1 MASLDYGMALSRGL
15 IAPQKELQEEI
26 RKLVGDTFKST
37 DWWNQQ
43 LDRQIKDGVTEK
55 KTRTETTY
63 PQGTNRYGQP
73 NQFTGQQNNGGDR
86 LDASYFSPVTKTIN
100 YTEQRDLNSNEL
112 DAISDQATEGAR
124 KAKRD
129 ASQAKLPKDRKIRG
143 SGGLMGRATSNKKGL
158 AADLPNLG
166 SVGLGFRNI
175 KLG

>member
-1 MASLDYGMALSRGL
+1 MASLNYGMALSRGL

-43 LDRQIKDGVTEK
+43 LDRQIKEGVTEK

-63 PQGTNRYGQP
+63 PQGFNRYGTP
-73 NQFTGQQNNGGDR
+73 NVFYGQQNNGGDR
-86 LDASYFSPVTKTIN
+86 LDASYFAPVTKTIN